1 MRFYRVT
8 FFAGLALGY
17 VLGAQAGRERY
28 DQMKRLARRA
38 AESPSVQQAAGAL
51 QAQATATARSARDAA
66 TGRVRHGVARVSRH
80 RTPDQSAAAAAD
92 APGNGAHGHH
102 NGSGPRTHHDGNGGQ
117 RPFLPVN
124 GSFANH
130 DLI

>member
-28 DQMKRLARRA
+28 EQMKRLARRA

-66 TGRVRHGVARVSRH
+66 TGRVRQGVAKVSRH
-80 RTPDQSAAAAAD
+80 HGPEHPVTAAAAS
-92 APGNGAHGHH
+92 GNGAHGHH
-102 NGSGPRTHHDGNGGQ
+102 NGSGPHTHHDGNGGQ

>member
-8 FFAGLALGY
+8 FFTGLALGY
-17 VLGAQAGRERY
+17 VLGARAGRERY

-51 QAQATATARSARDAA
+51 QAQATATARSARDAC
-66 TGRVRHGVARVSRH
+66 TGRIRQGVARASRH
-80 RTPDQSAAAAAD
+80 RIPEQSVAAGAVS
-92 APGNGAHGHH
+92 GNGAHGHH

-130 DLI
+130 GLI

>member
-17 VLGAQAGRERY
+17 VLGARAGRERY
-28 DQMKRLARRA
+28 DQMKRLAHLA

-66 TGRVRHGVARVSRH
+66 AGRVRQGVAKVSRH
-80 RTPDQSAAAAAD
+80 SGPEHPAAAAAD
-92 APGNGAHGHH
+92 SGKGGHGHH
-102 NGSGPRTHHDGNGGQ
+102 NGTGPRTHHDGNGGQ

>member
-1 MRFYRVT
+1 MRFYRMT

-28 DQMKRLARRA
+28 DQMKRLARRS

-66 TGRVRHGVARVSRH
+66 TGRVRQGVAKVGRH
-80 RTPDQSAAAAAD
+80 HGPEQPATAAAAS
-92 APGNGAHGHH
+92 GNGAHGHH
-102 NGSGPRTHHDGNGGQ
+102 NGSGPRTDHDGNGGH